1 MTHPSPTMPFLLL
14 AALLVMTAPT
24 TTLFDFDRDTDPAAW
39 QVQDDVVMGGKSSG
53 HFELTDEGHGRFH
66 GEVALANNGGFS
78 SIIHAFDEPRDVGE
92 AEAFRLRVRGDGATY
107 TFRVKSDP
115 GQRYYHEAEFATEAG
130 EWRTVEVPFAEMTL
144 ASIEAA
150 DPSSPTVEEVPYS
163 GVQFVAIPEF
173 TGMATAVGGQFA
185 EVLADE
191 LSAEEALANSQWVIE
206 RQMEHAEVLN
216 KE

>member
-66 GEVALANNGGFS
+66 GEVSLANNGGFS

-130 EWRTVEVPFAEMTL
+130 EWRTVEVPFAEMRAVHHGEPVDAPNYDGAPVTNAQIL
-144 ASIEAA
+144 IGNGRAEAFELVV
-150 DPSSPTVEEVPYS
+150 DW
-163 GVQFVAIPEF
+163 
-173 TGMATAVGGQFA
+173 VGA
-185 EVLADE
+185 
-191 LSAEEALANSQWVIE
+191 
-206 RQMEHAEVLN
+206 
-216 KE
+216 